1 MATIARIMHGDR
13 AIFVH
18 YNGSPGNMLPVLNE
32 LLARD
37 GEEQVVRKLFAHRW
51 WGYLATSG
59 FHCLAHNK
67 LTVCVD
73 GYGEA
78 YRHAPDIPFFHYGYR
93 IEGGQ
98 AVREL

>member
-1 MATIARIMHGDR
+1 MATIARIVHDDR

-18 YNGSPGNMLPVLNE
+18 YNGSPNNMLPVLNE

-37 GEEQVVRKLFAHRW
+37 GEEQMVHKLFAHHW
-51 WGYLATSG
+51 WGYIATSG
-59 FHCLAHNK
+59 FHSLAHNK
-67 LTVCVD
+67 LTVFVD

-93 IEGGQ
+93 IEDER